1 MATKQARTAM
11 RDRYNWLKAW
21 LQERNYDIGSKQNEC
36 LYIIYSTIRSIW
48 SAQVSK
54 DLLRQ
59 INSQFMNP
67 LDESCLD
74 SMIQRINAREVPN
87 TYRNQDIIRRLG
99 ITEKEAD
106 KLKIGSYQKRKQKQA
121 QSVKEKERIKKD
133 IELMYG
139 MGCAV
144 SQIHAEYPLISE
156 RTIRRYIAAFRKAA
170 RTDQEQQEFAETVIQ
185 LYQEEY
191 EISGIARQLGSSID
205 EVCRVLNLDVSLTK
219 YATLEKLQEKDEWS
233 EFKVSECA
241 ELFSLSHYKEQNAQS
256 GLSDQA
262 IALATL
268 RTFTGN
274 IVVLGAAGTGK
285 TYLIKEYLSKL
296 QPKERE
302 KTLIVAPTGRAA
314 DNLDAQTIHKVFC
327 FPNDVQPN
335 KPVTDA
341 PKKLYTVSR
350 IIIDEINLVRLD
362 VFERMVKTIRFV
374 EEQTNRKIQII
385 ALGDFGQ
392 IQPVAT
398 QEDIEA
404 IRFYYP
410 NTTGVYAFQSE
421 LWDELKFRKIIL
433 QQVHRQKDIQ
443 LIEKLNEIKYG
454 KLSALQWF
462 NDNATTYCDPK
473 AIYICPTNKLVKHYN
488 DDAIEWFAT
497 DKLYEF
503 TAKVIGGNPTEELP
517 CPERIK
523 LAVGMRVMT
532 ICNAAKYKNGSM
544 GVVTEIHPKTIQV
557 KFDNGV
563 VSTVRTKKFA
573 LQNGVFFEQIPVVLA
588 YAITANKAE
597 GMSFS
602 AINVVP
608 GYFAAGQLYTAL
620 SRCKNIA
627 RLHIVGKLSAKD
639 LVVDLAALRMT
650 VE

>member
-1 MATKQARTAM
+1 MATKRAKVTM
-11 RDRYNWLKAW
+11 RDRYKWLKAW
-21 LQERNYDIGSKQNEC
+21 LQERNYDIGSKQNEF
-36 LYIIYSTIRSIW
+36 LYIFYSTVRSIW
-48 SAQVSK
+48 SAEVSR
-54 DLLRQ
+54 DLLRN
-59 INSQFMNP
+59 INNQFAPP
-67 LDESCLD
+67 LEDNRLD
-74 SMIQRINAREVPN
+74 RMIQRVNAREAPN
-87 TYRNQDIIRRLG
+87 VYRNEDIIRHLG
-99 ITEKEAD
+99 ITAEEAD
-106 KLKIGSYQKRKQKQA
+106 KLRIGY
-121 QSVKEKERIKKD
+121 VKKEREERAEKIKADAARKKD
-133 IELMYG
+133 IEMMYG
-139 MGCAV
+139 MGYTTA
-144 SQIHAEYPLISE
+144 QIHEEYPEIST
-156 RTIRRYIAAFRKAA
+156 RTIKRYISAFRRNA
-170 RTDQEQQEFAETVIQ
+170 RTEQEQRVLTETVIH
-185 LYQEEY
+185 LYQEEHD
-191 EISGIARQLGSSID
+191 IKSIARQTGSTMEEVSRILG
-205 EVCRVLNLDVSLTK
+205 LTPMTNCT
-219 YATLEKLQEKDEWS
+219 TLEKLQDIDE
-233 EFKVSECA
+233 EVAFKVSECA
-241 ELFSLSHYKEQNAQS
+241 ELFTLSRYREQSTQS
-256 GLSDQA
+256 GLNDQA

-374 EEQTNRKIQII
+374 EEQTNRKIQIL

-443 LIEKLNEIKYG
+443 LIEKLTEIKYG

-488 DDAIEWFAT
+488 DVAIEWFAT
-497 DKLYEF
+497 GKLYEF

-544 GVVTEIHPKTIQV
+544 GVVTEIHPKTIRV

-563 VSTVRTKKFA
+563 VATVRTKKFA
-573 LQNGVFFEQIPVVLA
+573 LQNGIFYEQIPVVLA

-597 GMSFS
+597 GMTFS

>member
-1 MATKQARTAM
+1 MATKRAKVTM
-11 RDRYNWLKAW
+11 RDRYKWLKAW
-21 LQERNYDIGSKQNEC
+21 LQERNYDIGSKQNEF
-36 LYIIYSTIRSIW
+36 LYIFYSTVRSIW
-48 SAQVSK
+48 SANVSR
-54 DLLRQ
+54 DLLRN
-59 INSQFMNP
+59 INNQFANP
-67 LDESCLD
+67 LEDNRLD
-74 SMIQRINAREVPN
+74 RMIQRVNAREVPN
-87 TYRNQDIIRRLG
+87 VYRNEDIIRRLG
-99 ITEKEAD
+99 ITAEEAD
-106 KLKIGSYQKRKQKQA
+106 KLRIGY
-121 QSVKEKERIKKD
+121 VKKEREERAEKIKADAARKKD
-133 IELMYG
+133 IEMMYG
-139 MGCAV
+139 MGYTTA
-144 SQIHAEYPLISE
+144 QIHEKYPEIST
-156 RTIRRYIAAFRKAA
+156 RTIKRYISAFRRKA
-170 RTDQEQQEFAETVIQ
+170 RTEQEQRVLAETVIH
-185 LYQEEY
+185 LYQEEHD
-191 EISGIARQLGSSID
+191 IKSIARQTGSTMEEVSHILG
-205 EVCRVLNLDVSLTK
+205 LTPMTNCT
-219 YATLEKLQEKDEWS
+219 TLEKLQDIDE
-233 EFKVSECA
+233 EVAFKVSECA
-241 ELFSLSHYKEQNAQS
+241 ELFTLSRYREQSTQS
-256 GLSDQA
+256 GLNDQA

-374 EEQTNRKIQII
+374 EEQTNRKIQIL
-385 ALGDFGQ
+385 AFGDFGQ
-392 IQPVAT
+392 IQPVAA

-433 QQVHRQKDIQ
+433 RQVHRQKDIQ
-443 LIEKLNEIKYG
+443 LIEKLTEIKYG

-488 DDAIEWFAT
+488 DVAIEWFAT

-597 GMSFS
+597 GMTFS